1 MARRTDIQVL
11 GLDQFRKELRQLE
24 KSFGKE
30 LGQVNKRAAEVVAT
44 AARAKALATGGV
56 AAKAAP
62 DIKTAAQQRAAK
74 LVLDA
79 THHGYAIGAFTGS
92 KRFRQFPAWEGPE
105 IEEGKGVAVGPA
117 IVEETENM
125 LNVYGDALEDLAA
138 RAFPGR

>member
-1 MARRTDIQVL
+1 LARRTDTTVV
-11 GLDQFRKELRQLE
+11 GLDEFRRELKRAGGTFPRE
-24 KSFGKE
+24 M
-30 LGQVNKRAAEVVAT
+30 GQANKKAAEVVAT
-44 AARAKALATGGV
+44 VARAKALATGGV

-79 THHGYAIGAFTGS
+79 SRHGYAIGAFTGS

-117 IVEETENM
+117 IVQETENM
-125 LNVYGDALEDLAA
+125 LDVYGDALEALAA
-138 RAFPGR
+138 RAFPS

>member
-1 MARRTDIQVL
+1 VARRTGVEVR

-79 THHGYAIGAFTGS
+79 TRHGYAIGAFTGS
-92 KRFRQFPAWEGPE
+92 RRFRQFPPWQGPE
-105 IEEGKGVAVGPA
+105 IEEGKGYAVGPA
-117 IVEETENM
+117 IVEKEDEF
-125 LNVYGDALEDLAA
+125 LDVYGNALEDLAR
-138 RAFPGR
+138 RAFPN

>member
-1 MARRTDIQVL
+1 VARRTDIQVR

-44 AARAKALATGGV
+44 AARAKAVATGGV

-79 THHGYAIGAFTGS
+79 TRHGYAIGAFTGS
-92 KRFRQFPAWEGPE
+92 KKYAQFKPWQGPE
-105 IEEGKGVAVGPA
+105 IEEGKGYAVGPA
-117 IVEETENM
+117 IVETEDEF
-125 LNVYGDALEDLAA
+125 LDVYGNALEDLAR
-138 RAFPGR
+138 RAFPN